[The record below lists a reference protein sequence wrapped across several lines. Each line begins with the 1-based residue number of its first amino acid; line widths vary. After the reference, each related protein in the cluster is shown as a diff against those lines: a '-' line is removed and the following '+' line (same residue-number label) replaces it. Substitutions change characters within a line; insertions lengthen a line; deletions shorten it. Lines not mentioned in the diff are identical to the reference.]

1 MQYGAEPIQDAKSQK
16 NKAKQN
22 KPPQQQQQQQQAPP
36 KPRIN
41 EKKIPYRYQLTV
53 LKNGQYEP
61 LSQEEFDTFKKENP
75 QLAKFFDNP
84 DDSTI
89 CDDLEIRDVSEQA
102 NIYDCWDK
110 AAKRLLNSLWKH
122 QHAWIFHEPVDPIKL
137 NIPDYKDIVK
147 QPMDLGTVK

>member
-1 MQYGAEPIQDAKSQK
+1 
-16 NKAKQN
+16 
-22 KPPQQQQQQQQAPP
+22 
-36 KPRIN
+36 
-41 EKKIPYRYQLTV
+41 V

-61 LSQEEFDTFKKENP
+61 LSQEEFDIFIKENP
-75 QLAKFFDNP
+75 QLAKYFDNP

-122 QHAWIFHEPVDPIKL
+122 QHAWIFHEAVDPIKL

-147 QPMDLGTVK
+147 QPMDLGTVKLKLNGNEYTKLQDFLHDVSLIFDNCILYNGESS